1 MKDLLV
7 LAEFNVR
14 AEKSDNSLMNVSAKL
29 QSERIETTRPSS
41 TSQVWNWTS
50 LQTSCMLVWFR

>member
-1 MKDLLV
+1 MKDFLV
-7 LAEFNVR
+7 FVEFDAR
-14 AEKSDNSLMNVSAKL
+14 AEKSDNSLMNVSPKL

-50 LQTSCMLVWFR
+50 LQTSCVLVWFG

>member
-41 TSQVWNWTS
+41 TSQV
-50 LQTSCMLVWFR
+50 